1 MSESG
6 NENVDNVENEDGFLR
21 EMSSWSREIAE
32 ELAHR
37 NDIGP
42 LTEDHWKIIE
52 FVKEYFEKH
61 KRGPS
66 ILEISKRTNFDSK
79 KICTLFPCGVARGA
93 YRLAGLPRPSG
104 CL

>member
-1 MSESG
+1 MPSDTPQIESL
-6 NENVDNVENEDGFLR
+6 ENEDGFLK
-21 EMSSWSREIAE
+21 ELSTWSREIAE
-32 ELAHR
+32 ELASR

-52 FVKEYFEKH
+52 YVKEFYEKYGT
-61 KRGPS
+61 GPS
-66 ILEISKRTNFDSK
+66 ILKIGKRTGFSSK

>member
-1 MSESG
+1 MSELESAS
-6 NENVDNVENEDGFLR
+6 VDRLENEDGFLK
-21 EMSSWSREIAE
+21 EMSTWSREIAE
-32 ELAHR
+32 ELARR

-52 FVKEYFEKH
+52 YVKEFYQEFG
-61 KRGPS
+61 RGPS
-66 ILEISKRTNFDSK
+66 ILQISKRTGFSSK
-79 KICTLFPCGVARGA
+79 KICTLFPCGVAKGA